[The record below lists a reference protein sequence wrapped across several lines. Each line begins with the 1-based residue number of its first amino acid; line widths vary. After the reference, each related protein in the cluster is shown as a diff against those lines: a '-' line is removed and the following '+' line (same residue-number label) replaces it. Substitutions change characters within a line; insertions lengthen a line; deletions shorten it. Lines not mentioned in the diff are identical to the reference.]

1 MVPKGLIISIVVGV
15 LAGVILGV
23 FLVSSNNDQVKFVD
37 GASLAITTSKTDYE
51 KGEKIEY
58 TIINSG
64 SEMLSF
70 PDSSFGLKIT
80 ALDGTVIYRPNGT
93 GTITALEP
101 GQEQKH
107 VWDQIKND
115 GKPALQG
122 TYKISSETFF
132 DGKKIKKSTTIN
144 ILK

>member
-80 ALDGTVIYRPNGT
+80 ALDGTVIY
-93 GTITALEP
+93 
-101 GQEQKH
+101 
-107 VWDQIKND
+107 
-115 GKPALQG
+115 
-122 TYKISSETFF
+122 
-132 DGKKIKKSTTIN
+132 
-144 ILK
+144 